1 MKSVSLML
9 KEIAI
14 DIKDARVLKSLF
26 DDFYVPLCLFVGRY
40 LPHTGEAEDIAQE
53 CFIRLWQQRGEFR
66 FLHQVKSFLYKT
78 ARNRALNALEHRRVE
93 DAYVHR
99 ELEKGS
105 EAFFRDHVIEEE
117 TYRMLRNAIDRLPE
131 QTRRVMILAL
141 EEHDN
146 KEIAARLQ
154 IAEGTVHS
162 LKKIAYKRLRE
173 DLKDYFYV
181 CLPLL
186 TAVLGK

>member
-1 MKSVSLML
+1 
-9 KEIAI
+9 
-14 DIKDARVLKSLF
+14 
-26 DDFYVPLCLFVGRY
+26 
-40 LPHTGEAEDIAQE
+40 
-53 CFIRLWQQRGEFR
+53 
-66 FLHQVKSFLYKT
+66 
-78 ARNRALNALEHRRVE
+78 VE